1 MKKTTLILTL
11 NMLFLLIAIPLQAQ
25 TTYVNSNLETGL
37 DDGTS
42 WTNAYQSLESALAN
56 TTSGEIRVA
65 SGTYKPSAARMCTNC
80 TAAEPRE
87 NYFLITTDITLKG
100 SYDPDTDTQDYS
112 TPSILDGDIGSVGVA
127 TDNSYNV
134 VITIGLTT
142 AALDGFTITNG
153 FSNRG
158 SNRTI
163 GSENILSNGGGGMY
177 NATSFPSISNTT
189 FSGNSASNGG
199 GMYNATS
206 FPSISNTTFSGNSAT
221 TSGGGMYNAASSPSI
236 SNTTFSGNS
245 ASNFGGGMYNV
256 STSSPSIFNTTFS
269 GNSATTSGGGMYN
282 DTSSPSISNTTFSE
296 NSATS
301 NGGGMFN
308 RSSSPSITNTTFS
321 GNSASSSTGG
331 GMHNTFSS
339 APTLYNTVL
348 YGNGTDVF
356 ISGSS
361 SIATASANNFSEN
374 FVQTGFTALTAD
386 PFINSTNPIGTDG
399 IWHTADDGLVP
410 KPASVLIDAGDN
422 SHLPCC
428 ITIDIKGEPR
438 IFDGDSNDTATID
451 VGAYEFYV
459 NDYTP
464 MITSLATATAI
475 AENSGAGQEI
485 YTITATDGDAGT
497 TLMYAIAGT
506 DAGLFTVNASTGAV
520 TLTADPDYEI
530 KSSYSFE
537 VTANDGAKTS
547 TPLTVSLAIT
557 DIDETLSVDDNT
569 EEAVFTVSPNPAT
582 AYIFLAGLQQAATYE
597 VYTILGASVL
607 KGTLS
612 VNAKIEIEQLTNGV
626 YFLKINNGTTLR
638 FIKK

>member
-25 TTYVNSNLETGL
+25 TYVNSNLITGL

-42 WTNAYQSLESALAN
+42 WTNAYRSLESALAN

-112 TPSILDGDIGSVGVA
+112 TPSILDGDIGSVA

-177 NATSFPSISNTT
+177 NASSSPSISNTT

-206 FPSISNTTFSGNSAT
+206 FPSIS
-221 TSGGGMYNAASSPSI
+221 
-236 SNTTFSGNS
+236 
-245 ASNFGGGMYNV
+245 
-256 STSSPSIFNTTFS
+256 NTTFS